1 MTARNFGVRMTLLAL
16 SLVAVA
22 CSGQGAPARPSGHQ
36 TVLPVD
42 SVRWQPSWPGTQM
55 AVVRGDLS
63 SGGDFTF
70 LFRMPAGY
78 WIHPHT
84 HPVDARLR
92 VMSGTLL
99 VGTGERLDTAAVRAL
114 ARGDSMRVDRG
125 MAHFE
130 GARGE
135 TVIEVSGT
143 GAWGISFLDP
153 SKDPARSAPR
163 PLSRAALGMLVDS
176 VFAAGASAGLQ
187 VAVVQGDSILLERAL
202 GVADMATGRPVTAD
216 TRFLTASTTKAFT
229 ALAAIALDERGTVD
243 LDASLAELL
252 PAAQLDSGLSAR
264 DITLR
269 DLLAMRS
276 GIGQDGPVVV
286 RTAFTGEF
294 DTPTLL
300 RLLRYHAPSRRGRRF
315 EYGNLGYNVAAL
327 ALEQAAGR
335 PWQRLVEETV
345 LEPLGMQETVSRLSA
360 LPADRIAMPHALEPG
375 GQRRIPLYKS
385 DRTLHAAGGHLT
397 TARDLARL
405 AIAHLNQGKVPGA
418 RGLPASAIAASQ
430 RRETDQDREFAFV
443 HRNGWGLG
451 LDIADYRGDT
461 LFERN
466 GSFTGY
472 YSHFSFMPSRGIGV
486 AVLANSD
493 AGGMAAEAIAQGVYD
508 LAHGDAPVTFA
519 PRVASLRTSIQ
530 QRIAAEAP
538 APPPRPPLPFAR
550 YAGRYADEVFGT
562 LVVEQRDDSLIA
574 RMGDSWG
581 VLRADTAANT
591 LAANFVGG
599 TRRLTFQFRGN
610 AGPAQ
615 SVTLAGRTFSRS
627 RRSRRSRRNSAARTG

>member
-1 MTARNFGVRMTLLAL
+1 MTTRRFTVRGTAIAVPLLLA
-16 SLVAVA
+16 A
-22 CSGQGAPARPSGHQ
+22 CSQQGRPEHQPA
-36 TVLPVD
+36 TVANVPMD
-42 SVRWQPSWPGTQM
+42 SVPWRPSWPGTQM
-55 AVVRGDLS
+55 AVVRGDPS
-63 SGGDFTF
+63 AGGAFTF
-70 LFRMPAGY
+70 LFRMPTGY

-84 HPVDARLR
+84 HPVDARIR
-92 VMSGTLL
+92 VISGTLL
-99 VGTGERLDTAAVRAL
+99 VGMGERLDTTAVRAL
-114 ARGDSMRVDRG
+114 AQGDSVQVARD

-130 GARGE
+130 GTRGE
-135 TVIEVSGT
+135 TVIEVRGT
-143 GAWGISFLDP
+143 GAWGITFLDP
-153 SKDPARSAPR
+153 SKDPGRAAARTV
-163 PLSRAALGMLVDS
+163 SRAALDMLIDS
-176 VFAAGASAGLQ
+176 VFAAGAAAGLQ
-187 VAVVQGDSILLERAL
+187 VAIVQGDSIVLERAL
-202 GVADMATGRPVTAD
+202 GTADMETGRPVTAA

-229 ALAAIALDERGTVD
+229 ALAAISLDERGAVG

-276 GIGQDGPVVV
+276 GIGTDGPVVV
-286 RTAFTGEF
+286 RTAYTGEF

-327 ALEQAAGR
+327 ALEQATGR

-345 LEPLGMQETVSRLSA
+345 LGPLGMRETASRLSVV
-360 LPADRIAMPHALEPG
+360 PADQVAMPHALQSG

-418 RGLPASAIAASQ
+418 QGVPASAIATAQ
-430 RRETDQDREFAFV
+430 RRETDQDRQFAFV

-472 YSHFSFMPSRGIGV
+472 YSHFSFMPARRIGV
-486 AVLANSD
+486 VVLANSD
-493 AGGMAAEAIAQGVYD
+493 AGGAAAEMIAQGVYD

-519 PRVASLRTSIQ
+519 PRVADLRRRVVS
-530 QRIAAEAP
+530 RAAEPPPP
-538 APPPRPPLPFAR
+538 APPRPPLPFAR
-550 YAGRYADEVFGT
+550 YAGRYSDDLLGT
-562 LVVEQRDDSLIA
+562 LVVEQRGDSLIA

-581 VLRADTAANT
+581 ALRADTAANT
-591 LAANFVGG
+591 LAVTLAGG
-599 TRRLTFQFRGN
+599 NRRLTFEFRSN

-615 SVTLAGRTFSRS
+615 SVTMAGRTF
-627 RRSRRSRRNSAARTG
+627 RRSAVPPSRRNSTARTG

>member
-1 MTARNFGVRMTLLAL
+1 MTARSIGVHAALAAV
-16 SLVAVA
+16 SLVTAA
-22 CSGQGAPARPSGHQ
+22 CSGAAAPARMPVDR
-36 TVLPVD
+36 TVLPID
-42 SVRWQPSWPGTQM
+42 SVRWQPSWPGTHM
-55 AVVRGDLS
+55 AVVRGDPA
-63 SGGDFTF
+63 SGGEFTF
-70 LFRMPAGY
+70 LFRMPDGY

-92 VMSGTLL
+92 VLSGTLL
-99 VGTGERLDTAAVRAL
+99 AGMGERLDTSGVRAVGT
-114 ARGDSMRVDRG
+114 GDSTQVARG

-135 TVIEVSGT
+135 TVLEVSGT
-143 GAWGISFLDP
+143 GTWGITFLDP
-153 SKDPARSAPR
+153 SKDPSRTPLR
-163 PLSRAALGMLVDS
+163 PLSRPALDMLIDS
-176 VFAAGASAGLQ
+176 VFAAGAAAGLQ
-187 VAVVQGDSILLERAL
+187 VAVVEGDSILLARAL
-202 GVADMATGRPVTAD
+202 GIADMDSRRPVTAE

-229 ALAAIALDERGTVD
+229 ALAAISVAERGAVN

-286 RTAFTGEF
+286 RTAYTGEF
-294 DTPTLL
+294 DTPALL
-300 RLLRYHAPSRRGRRF
+300 RLLRYHRPSRRGRRF

-327 ALEQAAGR
+327 ALEQATGR
-335 PWQRLVEETV
+335 PWQWLVEETV
-345 LEPLGMQETVSRLSA
+345 IGPLGMRETVSRLSA
-360 LPADRIAMPHALEPG
+360 VPADHMAMPHALESG

-405 AIAHLNQGKVPGA
+405 AIAHLNRGKVPGA
-418 RGLPASAIAASQ
+418 RGVAASAIAASQ
-430 RRETDQDREFAFV
+430 HRETDQDRRFAFL

-472 YSHFSFMPSRGIGV
+472 YSHFSFMPSRRIGV
-486 AVLANSD
+486 VVLANSD
-493 AGGMAAEAIAQGVYD
+493 AGGAAAEAIAQGVYD

-519 PRVASLRTSIQ
+519 PRVADLQRSVLARTAEPPP
-530 QRIAAEAP
+530 AA
-538 APPPRPPLPFAR
+538 PPRPPLPFAR
-550 YAGRYADEVFGT
+550 YTGRYTDAQLGT
-562 LVVEQRDDSLIA
+562 LVVEQRGDSLIA
-574 RMGDSWG
+574 RMGDSWSA
-581 VLRADTAANT
+581 LRADTAANT
-591 LAANFVGG
+591 LAGNLVGG
-599 TRRLTFQFRGN
+599 NRRLTFVFARN

-615 SVTLAGRTFSRS
+615 SVTMAGRTF
-627 RRSRRSRRNSAARTG
+627 RRSVFPSLRPDSAARTG

>member
-1 MTARNFGVRMTLLAL
+1 MTARRLAVCRVPIAGALLLAACFRQG
-16 SLVAVA
+16 SPDTRPATVAD
-22 CSGQGAPARPSGHQ
+22 
-36 TVLPVD
+36 LPMG
-42 SVRWQPSWPGTQM
+42 SVRWQPSWPGTHM
-55 AVVRGDLS
+55 AVVRGDPS
-63 SGGDFTF
+63 AGGEFTF
-70 LFRMPAGY
+70 LFRMPDGY

-92 VMSGTLL
+92 VLSGTLL
-99 VGTGERLDTAAVRAL
+99 AGMGERLDTTAVRTVG
-114 ARGDSMRVDRG
+114 RGDSMQVARG
-125 MAHFE
+125 TPHFE

-135 TVIEVSGT
+135 TVLEVSGT
-143 GAWGISFLDP
+143 GAWGITFLDP
-153 SKDPARSAPR
+153 SKDPSRAAPR
-163 PLSRAALGMLVDS
+163 PLSRAALNMLIDS
-176 VFAAGASAGLQ
+176 VFAAGAAAGLQ

-202 GVADMATGRPVTAD
+202 GIADMESRRAVTGE

-229 ALAAIALDERGTVD
+229 ALAAISLDEQGAVD

-276 GIGQDGPVVV
+276 GLGQDGPVVA

-300 RLLRYHAPSRRGRRF
+300 RLLRYHPPSRRGRRF

-327 ALEQAAGR
+327 ALEQATGR

-345 LEPLGMQETVSRLSA
+345 LEPLGMRETVSRLSA
-360 LPADRIAMPHALEPG
+360 LPADRIAMPHALESG

-418 RGLPASAIAASQ
+418 RGVPASAIAASE
-430 RRETDQDREFAFV
+430 RRETDQDRQFAFL

-461 LFERN
+461 LYERN

-486 AVLANSD
+486 VVLANSD
-493 AGGMAAEAIAQGVYD
+493 AGGAAAEAIAQGVYD

-519 PRVASLRTSIQ
+519 PRVADLRRSVLART
-530 QRIAAEAP
+530 AEPPP
-538 APPPRPPLPFAR
+538 ASPPRPPLSLAR
-550 YAGRYADEVFGT
+550 YAGRYTDEVFGT
-562 LVVEQRDDSLIA
+562 LVVEQRGDSLIA
-574 RMGDSWG
+574 HMGDSWG

-591 LAANFVGG
+591 LAANLVGG
-599 TRRLTFQFRGN
+599 TRRLAFEFRGN

-615 SVTLAGRTFSRS
+615 SVTMAGRTF
-627 RRSRRSRRNSAARTG
+627 RRSAVPPFRR

>member
-1 MTARNFGVRMTLLAL
+1 MTARCLAVGCTAIAVSLLPA
-16 SLVAVA
+16 A
-22 CSGQGAPARPSGHQ
+22 CSRQGGPDYQAA
-36 TVLPVD
+36 TVAGVPLD
-42 SVRWQPSWPGTQM
+42 SVRWQPSWPGTHM
-55 AVVRGDLS
+55 ALVRGDPS
-63 SGGDFTF
+63 AGGEFTF
-70 LFRMPAGY
+70 LFRMPDGY

-84 HPVDARLR
+84 HPVGARLR
-92 VMSGTLL
+92 VLSGTLL
-99 VGTGERLDTAAVRAL
+99 AGMGERLDTAAARAVG
-114 ARGDSMRVDRG
+114 RGDSMQVARG

-143 GAWGISFLDP
+143 GTWGITFLDP
-153 SKDPARSAPR
+153 AKDPARPAPR
-163 PLSRAALGMLVDS
+163 PVSRAALGMLIDS
-176 VFAAGASAGLQ
+176 VFAAGAAAGLQ

-202 GVADMATGRPVTAD
+202 GIADMESRRPVTAE

-229 ALAAIALDERGTVD
+229 ALAAIALAERGAVD

-276 GIGQDGPVVV
+276 GIGQDGPVVA

-327 ALEQAAGR
+327 ALEEATGR

-345 LEPLGMQETVSRLSA
+345 LEPLGMRETVSRLSA
-360 LPADRIAMPHALEPG
+360 LPVDRIAMPHALQSG

-405 AIAHLNQGKVPGA
+405 AIAHLNRGKVPGT
-418 RGLPASAIAASQ
+418 RGASATAIAASQ
-430 RRETDQDREFAFV
+430 RRETDQDRQFAFL

-461 LFERN
+461 LYERN

-486 AVLANSD
+486 VVLANSD
-493 AGGMAAEAIAQGVYD
+493 AGGAAAEAIAQGVYD

-519 PRVASLRTSIQ
+519 PRVADLRRSVLART
-530 QRIAAEAP
+530 AE
-538 APPPRPPLPFAR
+538 PPPAAPQRPPLPLAR
-550 YAGRYADEVFGT
+550 YTGRYTDEVFGT
-562 LVVEQRDDSLIA
+562 LVVEQRGDSLIA

-581 VLRADTAANT
+581 VLRADTAAST
-591 LAANFVGG
+591 LAANMMGG
-599 TRRLTFQFRGN
+599 NRRLTFEFRRN

-615 SVTLAGRTFSRS
+615 SVTMAGRTFRRSAVPPS
-627 RRSRRSRRNSAARTG
+627 RR